1 MSTINNN
8 RYYAILMFD
17 RFILNSEI
25 LANFLSFT
33 LSSVDFMSTRVSFHV
48 TCKLKKKCQPK
59 KAKSLSDTLL

>member
-8 RYYAILMFD
+8 RYYAILMFV

-33 LSSVDFMSTRVSFHV
+33 ISSVDFMSTRVSFHV
-48 TCKLKKKCQPK
+48 MSKTPN
-59 KAKSLSDTLL
+59 SVV

>member
-8 RYYAILMFD
+8 RYYAILMFV

-25 LANFLSFT
+25 LTNFLSFT

-48 TCKLKKKCQPK
+48 MSNLG
-59 KAKSLSDTLL
+59 KSQNLTKFDTII